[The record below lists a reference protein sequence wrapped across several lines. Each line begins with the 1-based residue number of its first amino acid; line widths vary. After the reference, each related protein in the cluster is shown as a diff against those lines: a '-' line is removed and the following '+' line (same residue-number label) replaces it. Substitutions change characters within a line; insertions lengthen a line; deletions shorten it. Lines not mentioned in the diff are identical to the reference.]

1 MKQGPDPR
9 PKPPRTNCFHLRPTF
24 LDNALTN
31 RVVDK
36 KRQLTMKSNGRKR
49 EAQKTGTGWSFD
61 HLLGTLGPLFCL
73 NTLECVRACRDVAC
87 IMVTQYSSRTCETR
101 PFFFLR
107 KATPAQPAPVSRHI
121 PFPGDSGG
129 GERAKCITL
138 LVSFFMPSLKRA
150 QCFLSSL
157 KWVKTTVLRSFPAEG
172 NGVSVQRL
180 KV

>member
-1 MKQGPDPR
+1 M
-9 PKPPRTNCFHLRPTF
+9 
-24 LDNALTN
+24 TN

-36 KRQLTMKSNGRKR
+36 NRLITMKSNGTKR

-87 IMVTQYSSRTCETR
+87 IMVTQHSSSETL
-101 PFFFLR
+101 PFCFLR

-157 KWVKTTVLRSFPAEG
+157 RWVKTTVLRSFLAEG
-172 NGVSVQRL
+172 NGVSVQRW